1 MVGKAWN
8 SHDELLECDWRRK
21 RRIKWTY
28 STIKEESEKTREVM
42 KGKIVEDVEWVKEEI
57 VGTKATLGKV
67 KEKVGID

>member
-1 MVGKAWN
+1 
-8 SHDELLECDWRRK
+8 
-21 RRIKWTY
+21 
-28 STIKEESEKTREVM
+28 M